1 VFVRRSYSLTRIIH
15 EAPTATAYLLDL
27 VNDFR
32 AWHRRLTSQYV
43 EETNAKIVHQVE
55 QIRSRSRR
63 FMNNPG

>member
-1 VFVRRSYSLTRIIH
+1 M
-15 EAPTATAYLLDL
+15 

-32 AWHRRLTSQYV
+32 AWHRRRTGQYV

>member
-1 VFVRRSYSLTRIIH
+1 MKRRS
-15 EAPTATAYLLDL
+15 ETAKMPEM
-27 VNDFR
+27 VNDFGV
-32 AWHRRLTSQYV
+32 WHRRLTSQYV